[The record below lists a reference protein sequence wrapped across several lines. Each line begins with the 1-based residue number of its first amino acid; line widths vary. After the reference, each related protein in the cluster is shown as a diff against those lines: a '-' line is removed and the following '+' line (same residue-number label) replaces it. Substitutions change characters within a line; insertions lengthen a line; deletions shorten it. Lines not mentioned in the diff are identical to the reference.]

1 MNNRKAQDVFIP
13 GALPESTYITR
24 KAKMNFTY
32 EDRLKQALSINGYLT
47 FISGP
52 SKIGKTVLC
61 EKVIGLENLVEVSG
75 SDFREENQL
84 WIEIG
89 KRAGMPYKG
98 AFFNKNTD
106 NTSMKETYEISKE
119 SVIAYY
125 REHEKVLLLDDFH
138 YADLEMQ
145 RYMAQQLK
153 DAIRKGLK
161 VIIASLP
168 HRSDDSIRNNPDLQG
183 RVSIIDMET
192 WSAEELMQIPKAG
205 FKELGIRI
213 AEPVIEELAS
223 ECICSPQLMQLI
235 CLNICILE
243 KVDTGNIT
251 EIKQDI
257 LKQAFQFST
266 LNCNYEQAAKVIK
279 QGKNSRG
286 MERRKYKTQNYG
298 ELDLYGLILES
309 IAIDPP
315 SSKIDSSQLA
325 NRINALLAEGEEK
338 PTSKSQKDYLANLQE
353 VLNLQERSC
362 QVIEWK
368 DNVLYIM
375 DPMFLF
381 YLRWGRQ

>member
-1 MNNRKAQDVFIP
+1 MDNRRAQDVFIP

-24 KAKMNFTY
+24 KTKMNFTY

-61 EKVIGLENLVEVSG
+61 EKVIGLNNLVEVSG
-75 SDFREENQL
+75 SDFREEKEL

-98 AFFNKNTD
+98 EFLNENAD
-106 NTSMKETYEISKE
+106 RSSMRETYEISKD
-119 SVIAYY
+119 SVIVYY

-138 YADLEMQ
+138 YADQEMQ

-153 DAIRKGLK
+153 DAIRKGFK

-205 FKELGIRI
+205 FKELGIHVDDPI
-213 AEPVIEELAS
+213 IKELAS

-235 CLNICILE
+235 CLNICIL
-243 KVDTGNIT
+243 KGVDTSDIT
-251 EIKQDI
+251 EIQQDI

-266 LNCNYEQAAKVIK
+266 LNCNYEQPTKVIR

-286 MERRKYKTQNYG
+286 MERRKYKTLNHG

-315 SSKIDSSQLA
+315 ISKIDSSELSS
-325 NRINALLAEGEEK
+325 RINSLLVEGEDK

-353 VLNLQERSC
+353 VLNSQERSC

-368 DNVLYIM
+368 DNVLYIL

-381 YLRWGRQ
+381 YLRWGR